1 MSSMLGVESYRGLT
15 HSQSTIGPLA
25 VRLPRQATSGPQAV
39 AKRALDIAGAG
50 ALLLLGAP
58 VFLLLALLVRADGG
72 PAFYAHER
80 IGRGGRRFGCLKF
93 RSMVVDSA
101 ARLEALLAADPAA
114 RAEWEATRKLRHDP
128 RITWIGRF
136 LRATSL
142 DELPQL
148 INVLRGD
155 MSLVGPRPVVAAE
168 LAAHYGAAAEHYLSV
183 RPGIT
188 GLWQV
193 SGRSDTSYAQRV
205 ALDVRYATNPSL
217 LEDVRILLRTPA
229 AVLLRRGAY

>member
-1 MSSMLGVESYRGLT
+1 
-15 HSQSTIGPLA
+15 
-25 VRLPRQATSGPQAV
+25 
-39 AKRALDIAGAG
+39 
-50 ALLLLGAP
+50 
-58 VFLLLALLVRADGG
+58 
-72 PAFYAHER
+72 
-80 IGRGGRRFGCLKF
+80 
-93 RSMVVDSA
+93 
-101 ARLEALLAADPAA
+101 
-114 RAEWEATRKLRHDP
+114 
-128 RITWIGRF
+128 
-136 LRATSL
+136 
-142 DELPQL
+142 
-148 INVLRGD
+148 VLRGD

-217 LEDVRILLRTPA
+217 LADVRILLRTPA